1 MLAIHSAHAVSDLPA
16 VRFNEYLKEE
26 GLVPAQRLRA
36 QAGRTNA
43 PGREIYSRRAKA
55 LVQVGA
61 PIDNQRH
68 VTQPIGLTLESAEDG
83 VVTLRLEP
91 GAVGVVEEDERT
103 YLHGGTLATCVDT
116 AAWYAAASASEGD
129 WLVTGLQLEAL
140 RLARSEAHRVIAR
153 CVRAGRTRAVVDVEL
168 DLNVRLLDADGDV
181 LNRDAQK
188 G

>member
-1 MLAIHSAHAVSDLPA
+1 MDLPPVA
-16 VRFNEYLKEE
+16 SKLD
-26 GLVPAQRLRA
+26 AA
-36 QAGRTNA
+36 
-43 PGREIYSRRAKA
+43 
-55 LVQVGA
+55 
-61 PIDNQRH
+61 
-68 VTQPIGLTLESAEDG
+68 IGLTLESAEDG

-153 CVRAGRTRAVVDVEL
+153 CVRAGRTRAVVDVEIASEVDPKRIVAVGRASL
-168 DLNVRLLDADGDV
+168 ARPQA
-181 LNRDAQK
+181 
-188 G
+188 

>member
-1 MLAIHSAHAVSDLPA
+1 MDLQPVA
-16 VRFNEYLKEE
+16 SKLD
-26 GLVPAQRLRA
+26 
-36 QAGRTNA
+36 
-43 PGREIYSRRAKA
+43 
-55 LVQVGA
+55 GA
-61 PIDNQRH
+61 
-68 VTQPIGLTLESAEDG
+68 IGLTLESAEDG

-153 CVRAGRTRAVVDVEL
+153 CIRAGRTRAVVDVEIASDVDPERIVAVGRASL
-168 DLNVRLLDADGDV
+168 VRPQA
-181 LNRDAQK
+181 
-188 G
+188 

>member
-1 MLAIHSAHAVSDLPA
+1 MDLPPVA
-16 VRFNEYLKEE
+16 S
-26 GLVPAQRLRA
+26 RLDEA
-36 QAGRTNA
+36 
-43 PGREIYSRRAKA
+43 
-55 LVQVGA
+55 
-61 PIDNQRH
+61 
-68 VTQPIGLTLESAEDG
+68 IGLTLESAEDG

-153 CVRAGRTRAVVDVEL
+153 CVRAGRTRAVVDVEI
-168 DLNVRLLDADGDV
+168 ASDV
-181 LNRDAQK
+181 DPERIVAVGRACLARPQA
-188 G
+188 

>member
-1 MLAIHSAHAVSDLPA
+1 MDLPPVA
-16 VRFNEYLKEE
+16 SKLD
-26 GLVPAQRLRA
+26 
-36 QAGRTNA
+36 
-43 PGREIYSRRAKA
+43 
-55 LVQVGA
+55 GA
-61 PIDNQRH
+61 
-68 VTQPIGLTLESAEDG
+68 IGLTLESAEDG

-153 CVRAGRTRAVVDVEL
+153 CVRAGRTRAVVDVEI
-168 DLNVRLLDADGDV
+168 ASDV
-181 LNRDAQK
+181 DPERIVAVGRASLARPQA
-188 G
+188 

>member
-1 MLAIHSAHAVSDLPA
+1 MDLPPVA
-16 VRFNEYLKEE
+16 SKLD
-26 GLVPAQRLRA
+26 
-36 QAGRTNA
+36 
-43 PGREIYSRRAKA
+43 
-55 LVQVGA
+55 GA
-61 PIDNQRH
+61 
-68 VTQPIGLTLESAEDG
+68 IGLTLESAEDG

-153 CVRAGRTRAVVDVEL
+153 CVRAGRTRAVVDVEIAS
-168 DLNVRLLDADGDV
+168 DVDPERLVAVGRASLA
-181 LNRDAQK
+181 RPQA
-188 G
+188 